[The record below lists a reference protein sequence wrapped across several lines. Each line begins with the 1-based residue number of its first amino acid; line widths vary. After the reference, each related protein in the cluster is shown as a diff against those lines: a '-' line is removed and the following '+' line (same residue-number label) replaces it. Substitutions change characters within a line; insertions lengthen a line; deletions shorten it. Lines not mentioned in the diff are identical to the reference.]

1 MLLWKL
7 GYKYLFKL
15 MFLFISDIY
24 PGTKLLGHTVVLF
37 LGCCSFATPLAY
49 RSSLARDW
57 HEQQQW
63 QHQLLNPLSHQ
74 ETPISVFLRKLHTV
88 FHSGILS
95 QNFYSILLFTWQLPK
110 RTVFQFGVFFYCYCW
125 EYLCNDAKFVFSVVT
140 CCFCFTLIYETGHD
154 DIGGNKTLPFWN
166 LK

>member
-74 ETPISVFLRKLHTV
+74 ETPISVFFWENSTLFSTV
-88 FHSGILS
+88 GSCRRTFTQSYFSLDNFLKGQSFNLESFFIVTVGNIYVMM
-95 QNFYSILLFTWQLPK
+95 QNLYSL
-110 RTVFQFGVFFYCYCW
+110 
-125 EYLCNDAKFVFSVVT
+125 
-140 CCFCFTLIYETGHD
+140 
-154 DIGGNKTLPFWN
+154 
-166 LK
+166 